1 MMLSKRPYIRRCLL
15 LLMAL
20 VLPLCAACGEETAL
34 PSAGERDQTI
44 RVYLSR
50 LNLTDRMD
58 LTLASAYSVNTQ
70 AGAQMHFQAGSEV
83 ALLLRDGALYL
94 YYEGMS
100 QCAGQSVTL
109 LRNDTQGESGFYL
122 TNYPALYA
130 GDLQLDIV
138 EGKLR
143 PILSIHVEDY
153 LLGVVPYEMSDSFP
167 LEALKAQAVAARTYA
182 LRSQDPSQPYD
193 VVDTTNDQVYRGYL
207 PGNDQTELAISQTR
221 GVCGLSLIHI

>member
-1 MMLSKRPYIRRCLL
+1 MLCKRRSIRRCLAL
-15 LLMAL
+15 LLMLA
-20 VLPLCAACGEETAL
+20 LPLCAAQAQDMTL
-34 PSAGERDQTI
+34 PSAGARDQTV

-58 LTLASAYSVNTQ
+58 LTLVSAYSVHTQ
-70 AGAQMHFQAGSEV
+70 AGAQLHFQAGSEV
-83 ALLLRDGALYL
+83 AVLLRDGALYL

-100 QCAGQSVTL
+100 QLAGQSVTL
-109 LRNDTQGESGFYL
+109 LRDAVEGESGFRL

-130 GDLQLDIV
+130 GDLQIDV
-138 EGKLR
+138 VDGKVR
-143 PILSIHVEDY
+143 PILSVHVEDY

-193 VVDTTNDQVYRGYL
+193 LVDTTNDQVYR
-207 PGNDQTELAISQTR
+207 
-221 GVCGLSLIHI
+221 LSLIHI